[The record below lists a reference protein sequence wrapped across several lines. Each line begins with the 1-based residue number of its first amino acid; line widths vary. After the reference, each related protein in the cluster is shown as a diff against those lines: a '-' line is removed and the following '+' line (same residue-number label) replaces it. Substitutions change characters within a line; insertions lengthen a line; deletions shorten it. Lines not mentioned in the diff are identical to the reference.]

1 MIVIKKIIY
10 STQTIPCLKD
20 DIRYIKISKERFE
33 KKLLQ
38 QRDESIEL
46 NVKMKSETELGMKQ
60 KILSIENQDEVLRL
74 DELRELLKAR
84 AGEKKSTI
92 L

>member
-1 MIVIKKIIY
+1 MR
-10 STQTIPCLKD
+10 D

-60 KILSIENQDEVLRL
+60 KILSIENQNEVLRL

-84 AGEKKSTI
+84 AGENKSTI

>member
-1 MIVIKKIIY
+1 MR
-10 STQTIPCLKD
+10 D

-38 QRDESIEL
+38 KRDESIEL

-60 KILSIENQDEVLRL
+60 KILSIENQNEVLRL

-84 AGEKKSTI
+84 AGENKSTI